1 MNLDEKKKAT
11 CNFDGYEYHGIN
23 VDIQYN
29 IVQNIFVINKRTL
42 NYLIR
47 PVLIIDFQLRR
58 SSEKDPLSSNTHIS
72 SNAILCR

>member
-1 MNLDEKKKAT
+1 MNLEENKIAS
-11 CNFDGYEYHGIN
+11 CNFNGYPYPGMN

-58 SSEKDPLSSNTHIS
+58 SSEKDPLSSNTQIS
-72 SNAILCR
+72 SNAILYR

>member
-11 CNFDGYEYHGIN
+11 CNFDGYKYHGIN
-23 VDIQYN
+23 V
-29 IVQNIFVINKRTL
+29 VQNIFVINKRTL

-58 SSEKDPLSSNTHIS
+58 SSEKDPLSSNTQIS